1 MHDVLASKRRM
12 EILRILSSAPATFS
26 ELKAITG
33 INHTSLS
40 IHLKKLQH
48 SGLVCRDGKLY
59 VLSKVGKILYSTIN
73 KLDRFI
79 TAFERNPKF
88 WMEHDL
94 SPIPEELL
102 IRIGDLGRYE
112 IVHCKNLL
120 SYLDSFTAKS
130 QWVKAVSAFPIPAKN
145 AEVVEKS
152 GIVCV
157 TTDRCSSRTS
167 PAEWSVR
174 SE

>member
-1 MHDVLASKRRM
+1 MHDVLVSRRWM
-12 EILRILSSAPATFS
+12 EILRFLSSAPATFS

-59 VLSKVGKILYSTIN
+59 VLSKVGKTLYSTIN

-79 TAFERNPKF
+79 TAFERNPEF
-88 WMEHDL
+88 WTAHNL

-102 IRIGDLGRYE
+102 IRIGDLGCYE

-120 SYLDSFTAKS
+120 CYLDSFTAK
-130 QWVKAVSAFPIPAKN
+130 
-145 AEVVEKS
+145 
-152 GIVCV
+152 
-157 TTDRCSSRTS
+157 
-167 PAEWSVR
+167 
-174 SE
+174 